1 MSPLLHAVLPCARL
15 RACLL
20 LCPERLSVAL
30 SLSKGTGPL
39 RQALVPR
46 FDKRRPELVEGLSAH
61 TKGAQIIID
70 SLPLQRDA
78 VNGMRTIVR
87 YTNTRQQSASEADLH
102 HMREGRQAMSWN
114 AMTYEGKDTVLR
126 VVRDQA
132 DGFFK
137 LAEVPETWTA
147 KTACPE
153 WEVRDLVGHIVDTT
167 ETYFEG
173 FDAAR
178 SDTEVEPAYGLPGM
192 AKRAEEQG
200 KSFRDLPQ
208 KEMVD
213 KLRTDFDKMMG
224 IFESLTPDD
233 WTGLM
238 VPHFYM
244 GPVPAFFYPAF
255 QLMDYGVHSWD
266 IREGTGREHGL
277 HSDVADLLVPF
288 MFGIWAGTMREATDV
303 EPFNIGV
310 RVLSGPNA
318 GDNRISVSSDGMSYE
333 QGEVSDLPA
342 VIEFDPGSFVLTAFG
357 RFNGGTVRGDKALA
371 DRFLGMFFRI

>member
-1 MSPLLHAVLPCARL
+1 
-15 RACLL
+15 
-20 LCPERLSVAL
+20 
-30 SLSKGTGPL
+30 
-39 RQALVPR
+39 
-46 FDKRRPELVEGLSAH
+46 
-61 TKGAQIIID
+61 
-70 SLPLQRDA
+70 
-78 VNGMRTIVR
+78 
-87 YTNTRQQSASEADLH
+87 
-102 HMREGRQAMSWN
+102 MSWN
-114 AMTYEGKDTVLR
+114 AMTYDGKETILR

-132 DGFFK
+132 EGFFA
-137 LAEVPETWTA
+137 LAEESETWTA
-147 KTACPE
+147 DTACPE
-153 WEVRDLVGHIVDTT
+153 WEVRDIVGHIVDTT
-167 ETYFEG
+167 EGYFPA

-178 SDTEVEPAYGLPGM
+178 SQAEVEPAYGLVGM

-213 KLRTDFDKMMG
+213 RLRTDFDKMMG
-224 IFESLTPDD
+224 IFEALTPED

-255 QLMDYGVHSWD
+255 QLMDYGIHSWD

-288 MFGIWAGTMREATDV
+288 MFGIWAGTISATSDT
-303 EPFNIGV
+303 EPLKIGV
-310 RVLSGPNA
+310 RITTGPNA
-318 GDNRISVSSDGMSYE
+318 GDNRMSVSSDGMSYE
-333 QGEVSDLPA
+333 PGDVSDLPA

-357 RFNGGTVRGDKALA
+357 RFNGGTIRGDKELA

>member
-1 MSPLLHAVLPCARL
+1 
-15 RACLL
+15 
-20 LCPERLSVAL
+20 
-30 SLSKGTGPL
+30 
-39 RQALVPR
+39 
-46 FDKRRPELVEGLSAH
+46 
-61 TKGAQIIID
+61 
-70 SLPLQRDA
+70 
-78 VNGMRTIVR
+78 
-87 YTNTRQQSASEADLH
+87 
-102 HMREGRQAMSWN
+102 MSWN
-114 AMTYEGKDTVLR
+114 AMTYDGKETVLR
-126 VVRDQA
+126 VVGDQA
-132 DGFFK
+132 ERFFT

-153 WEVRDLVGHIVDTT
+153 WDVRDIVGHIVDTT
-167 ETYFEG
+167 ETYFPA

-178 SDTEVEPAYGLPGM
+178 SDTEVAAAYGLPGM

-213 KLRTDFDKMMG
+213 RLRTDFDKMMG
-224 IFESLTPDD
+224 IFESLTPED

-255 QLMDYGVHSWD
+255 QLMDYGIHSWD
-266 IREGTGREHGL
+266 ILEGTGREHGL

-288 MFGIWAGTMREATDV
+288 MFGIWAGTMREAPNI
-303 EPFNIGV
+303 EPLKIGV
-310 RVLSGPNA
+310 RITTGPNA
-318 GDNRISVSSDGMSYE
+318 GDSRISVSGDGMAYE
-333 QGEVSDLPA
+333 QGDVSDLPA

-357 RFNGGTVRGDKALA
+357 RFNGGTVRGDKDLA